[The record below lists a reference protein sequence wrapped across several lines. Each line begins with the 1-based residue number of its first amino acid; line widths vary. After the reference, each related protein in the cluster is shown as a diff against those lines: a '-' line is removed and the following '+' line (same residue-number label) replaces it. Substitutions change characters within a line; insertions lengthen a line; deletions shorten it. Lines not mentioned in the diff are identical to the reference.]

1 MERDE
6 STFFDKKWLW
16 GLGGLGL
23 LVYLIA
29 FRSEVWLVGQLLVRV
44 FTECGW
50 YCAFSAVEER
60 AFWVV
65 GYGMVGNLCFFIF
78 FLFLFSQ
85 FILPVRTLEERWM
98 MFWHSFYY
106 VFGMHGPAV
115 FVQNGEIRYSKGEL
129 NKELPGV
136 AFVDSNSAVAIEK
149 LWSRGR
155 FSRQPWYRKL
165 LGIEAEDDED
175 VQRYFDVEENMR
187 AKRYMDRESTSRVE
201 GPGIVFTNKD
211 ERIAGPIKLITQTKK
226 QKVFVKTRDG
236 IELQTEV
243 SVTFTIGEPLEKL
256 VVVEAYV
263 VDTKE
268 KRLQVA
274 QIEETKVE
282 SGGQTRTRR
291 IIKSF
296 CDSLTENQI
305 NEITQYKAFAYKQD
319 RAKTSNRQNTK
330 TRSEKPV
337 KKRYFGDKF
346 DPERAFHAFYS
357 GSSDPKNQQNQDWS
371 ELPVK
376 IGVDKFRDLINQ
388 YKFDD
393 LYFPKDE
400 NALPLKKVRDDL
412 KTNVQKQSAARFE
425 VAIRRSLR
433 TTANL
438 GDDIADRDKYLLLPD
453 HPFENGLLCERRIK
467 ILNAGFGELIPVEE
481 TKIAEQRMKYWSAT
495 WEKYAMFTD
504 ANQQLQATRIRNQA
518 RAQTQQEMIYTLS
531 QIFKAVPHSEE
542 ALAMRVYQAL
552 ETAAS
557 APLEKK
563 LLPEDTVKMLDNL
576 KVWLTEGNEDS
587 EKGPASNRGILDE

>member
-6 STFFDKKWLW
+6 PTFFDKKWLW

-29 FRSEVWLVGQLLVRV
+29 FRAEAWLVVQLFIRV

-50 YCAFSAVEER
+50 YCAFSAMEER
-60 AFWVV
+60 SFWIV
-65 GYGMVGNLCFFIF
+65 GYGLVGNLCFFVF

-98 MFWHSFYY
+98 MFVHSIFY
-106 VFGMHGPAV
+106 VFGRHGPAV

-129 NKELPGV
+129 SKELPGV

-149 LWSRGR
+149 LWSKGR
-155 FSRQPWYRKL
+155 FLSEPWYKSL
-165 LGIEAEDDED
+165 FSVSPQEDED
-175 VQRYFDVEENMR
+175 LQRYFDVEENMR
-187 AKRYMDRESTSRVE
+187 AKRFMDRNSTSRVE

-211 ERIAGPIKLITQTKK
+211 ERIAGPIKLTTQTKK
-226 QKVFVKTRDG
+226 QGVSVKTRDG
-236 IELQTEV
+236 IELRTEV
-243 SVTFTIGEPLEKL
+243 SVTFTIGEPPEKL

-263 VDTKE
+263 PNTKE
-268 KRLQVA
+268 KKFQVA
-274 QIEETKVE
+274 QIEEVKIE
-282 SGGQTRTRR
+282 SGAQTRVRR
-291 IIKSF
+291 IIKGFS
-296 CDSLTENQI
+296 DVLTEGQI
-305 NEITQYKAFAYKQD
+305 NEIMQYKAFAQKQVE
-319 RAKTSNRQNTK
+319 AKTNNLRNTK
-330 TRSEKPV
+330 TRLEKPV

-357 GSSDPKNQQNQDWS
+357 GSSDPKNKQNQDWS

-400 NALPLKKVRDDL
+400 NAFPIKKVRDDL
-412 KTNVQKQSAARFE
+412 KTAVQKQSAARFE

-438 GDDIADRDKYLLLPD
+438 GDDIADRDKYLILPE
-453 HPFENGLLCERRIK
+453 HPFEKGLLCERRIK

-576 KVWLTEGNEDS
+576 KVWLTESNEDS